1 MRFSLACDLGAQLE
15 LWFVCEIA
23 HRPAAHGKL
32 AYDRALGQWISAHP
46 DARIQKMADCYLQ
59 SYLLRKVQS
68 ISSSV
73 THD

>member
-1 MRFSLACDLGAQLE
+1 MRFSLARDLGAQLE
-15 LWFVCEIA
+15 VWVVCESA

-32 AYDRALGQWISAHP
+32 TYDRALGQWTCAHP

-59 SYLLRKVQS
+59 SYLLRKVQPTL
-68 ISSSV
+68 SSV